1 MANLLRPLWR
11 YADFQG
17 RSGRSEFWLF
27 FSLSALV
34 FMFTVFGS
42 LFDAQIGNVS
52 DPAADPPNAVLIY
65 LLWWLA
71 TAVPW
76 FALQVRRF
84 HDIGLSG
91 WLALINGSAYLAL
104 LIAPPVGLVLFALS
118 LLLMAI
124 PGKSVARPSET
135 VTEDAPDRE
144 RHRLTS
150 PQSHV
155 AQSTSGTPS
164 AGTELLADPD
174 VEARSDGRF
183 VAGGFSFTT
192 EQQARDFAE
201 RQRRPLSPLPAHT
214 HRTDR
219 TFAERPNSERPVTEQ
234 AGDTSD
240 PDVRRTENGRY
251 ASGGLS
257 YSSFEQARAAA
268 ERKRKRKPTFPAG
281 APPRPSTATTA
292 SPAIL
297 RSAAEDVPAET
308 AIVTEPENPASTTTP
323 HSLPFPHWPEVHE
336 TGDGRF
342 ACGGY
347 IFTTFDQARHYAER
361 RRGVASNSIR
371 PPDPRLVQ
379 QSERT
384 IPAAQRGS
392 EQVATGFHS
401 ALSSLFSSKTA
412 AETGRPRASTGRNIA
427 AERWIAAATRVTV
440 GDIDFEAELLYFGSP
455 ARKEGRHRALVD
467 PALPLGA
474 WSDRSGSSLG
484 YWPHYSE
491 LQPGARR
498 AYIEWLADGR
508 RNPATP
514 IGYVFL
520 YFYGLERRLVKAKAA
535 DESGAIMGELDA
547 LLSVYGDNYSFAGYA
562 RSLMDAAQVLHGSP
576 PDSLTASI
584 ESRYAW
590 EIPIPVRLYLG
601 EKVAKGEPIGAED
614 ALCWALAHPQIWPRT
629 AAKRCFDDFKALWH
643 HEYETR
649 FPGGIKVA
657 KPKTRLSYQYRSA
670 SSEFNA
676 IASLDHL
683 PDIASIS
690 APVAKFEQLLNDCT
704 DALDPLS
711 RFLGRH
717 PAEQGSVLAAALAP
731 PLIRSRDP
739 SGRYAL
745 VRSQLEERIA
755 GTGFAPVKLAELLDL
770 FLDNGAIEAKDQR
783 QNYRKRLGDILD
795 AMKVGFEPDKRF
807 GPAPTLS
814 EDMTLCLFD
823 ATSGAPAAGS
833 GRYDV
838 ARTMVEIAV
847 LAAQA
852 DNLVVEAEL
861 ESIVRDLGAL
871 NELTPPERTRLE
883 AHMHALV
890 HNPPKLRAA
899 TKRVADLTPAD
910 KEMVLQSVINA
921 VLADQRVT
929 PTEVRF
935 LEGLYKLLGKP
946 QDEVY
951 SRLHSGPDA
960 PSPAPTPNKAAAR
973 VSRDIDSDKL
983 ARIREETAAVST
995 MLASIFREEDPENE
1009 PEPAAPL
1016 QAEEQALFAG
1026 LDAPHSHLL
1035 MALIESPI
1043 EADVFASLCKREKLL
1058 PGGAIETIN
1067 DWAFDI
1073 LDEVAIEDED
1083 IYCLQPHI
1091 LTTLKGM
1098 IQKP

>member
-1 MANLLRPLWR
+1 MAKLLRPLWR

-17 RSGRSEFWLF
+17 RSDRSEFWLF

-34 FMFTVFGS
+34 FVLTVFGS
-42 LFDAQIGNVS
+42 LFDAQIGNAV
-52 DPAADPPNAVLIY
+52 DPAADAPRAVLAY

-84 HDIGLSG
+84 RDIGLTG
-91 WLALINGSAYLAL
+91 WLALINGVAYLAL
-104 LIAPPVGLVLFALS
+104 LIAPPIGLALFAVS
-118 LLLMAI
+118 LLLMVL
-124 PGKSVARPSET
+124 PSKPVARHSDT
-135 VTEDAPDRE
+135 VNEDSLDRGRRRLPFPQKEAAQGAPDAPCATAP
-144 RHRLTS
+144 LT
-150 PQSHV
+150 
-155 AQSTSGTPS
+155 
-164 AGTELLADPD
+164 GTE

-183 VAGGFSFTT
+183 VAGGFSFMT
-192 EQQARDFAE
+192 ERQARDFAE
-201 RQRRPLSPLPAHT
+201 QQRSPLRPLPSHARLA
-214 HRTDR
+214 DR
-219 TFAERPNSERPVTEQ
+219 VSAERPVSEP

-240 PDVRRTENGRY
+240 PDVKRTADGRY

-257 YSSFEQARAAA
+257 YSSFEQARSEA
-268 ERKRKRKPTFPAG
+268 ERRRKPAFPAG
-281 APPRPSTATTA
+281 APRPSTLPPVSLPSMTEVVPIEPTVV
-292 SPAIL
+292 
-297 RSAAEDVPAET
+297 AEPDS
-308 AIVTEPENPASTTTP
+308 PASTP
-323 HSLPFPHWPEVHE
+323 APPFPGWPEVHE
-336 TGDGRF
+336 TDDGRF
-342 ACGGY
+342 ACAGY

-361 RRGVASNSIR
+361 RHGAATPSIR
-371 PPDPRLVQ
+371 PPEPIPTQ
-379 QSERT
+379 QPERA
-384 IPAAQRGS
+384 IHAAAVARES
-392 EQVATGFHS
+392 EQPAMGFHS

-412 AETGRPRASTGRNIA
+412 AETGRPRTSAGRNA
-427 AERWIAAATRVTV
+427 APERWIAKATTVTV
-440 GDIDFEAELLYFGSP
+440 GDIDFDAELLYFGAP
-455 ARKEGRHRALVD
+455 TKQEGRHRALVD

-474 WSDRSGSSLG
+474 WSDRNGSSLG

-491 LQPGARR
+491 IQPGARR
-498 AYIEWLADGR
+498 AYIEWLAGGR
-508 RNPATP
+508 RDPATP
-514 IGYVFL
+514 LGYVFL
-520 YFYGLERRLVKAKAA
+520 YFYGLERRLIKAKAA
-535 DESGAIMGELDA
+535 DESDTILCELDA
-547 LLSVYGDNYSFAGYA
+547 LMSVYGGHHSFAGYA
-562 RSLMDAAQVLHGSP
+562 RSLMDAAQVLHGSA

-584 ESRYAW
+584 DPRYGW
-590 EIPIPVRLYLG
+590 EIPMPVRLYLG
-601 EKVAKGEPIGAED
+601 EKVANGEPIGPED
-614 ALCWALAHPQIWPRT
+614 ALCWTLAHPQIWPRT

-643 HEYETR
+643 HEYEAR

-657 KPKTRLSYQYRSA
+657 KPKTRLNYQYRSA

-676 IASLDHL
+676 IESLDHL
-683 PDIASIS
+683 PDIAAIS

-717 PAEQGSVLAAALAP
+717 PAEKGSVLAAALAP
-731 PLIRSRDP
+731 IPVRSRDP
-739 SGRYAL
+739 SGLYAQA
-745 VRSQLEERIA
+745 RSQLGERIA
-755 GTGFAPVKLAELLDL
+755 GTGFAPVKLAEILNLLL
-770 FLDNGAIEAKDQR
+770 GPGAHEAKEKR
-783 QNYRKRLGDILD
+783 QNYQKRLGDILD
-795 AMKVGFEPDKRF
+795 AMDVGFEPDKRF
-807 GPAPTLS
+807 GPAPTLD
-814 EDMTLCLFD
+814 EDMTLCLF
-823 ATSGAPAAGS
+823 AAAPGAPAAGS

-861 ESIVRDLGAL
+861 ESIVRDLAAL
-871 NELTPPERTRLE
+871 NELTPAERTRLE

-951 SRLHSGPDA
+951 SRLHSGPGT
-960 PSPAPTPNKAAAR
+960 PSPAPDKAAAR
-973 VSRDIDSDKL
+973 VSRDIDGDKL

-995 MLASIFREEDPENE
+995 MLASIFREEEPETE
-1009 PEPAAPL
+1009 PEPAAPP
-1016 QAEEQALFAG
+1016 QAEVQALFAG

-1035 MALIESPI
+1035 MALIETPL
-1043 EADVFASLCKREKLL
+1043 EADAFASLCKREKLL

-1091 LTTLKGM
+1091 LAILKGM

>member
-34 FMFTVFGS
+34 FVLTVFGS
-42 LFDAQIGNVS
+42 LFDAQIGNDT
-52 DPAADPPNAVLIY
+52 DPAADAPRAVLIY

-84 HDIGLSG
+84 HDVGLSG
-91 WLALINGSAYLAL
+91 WLALINGGAYLAL
-104 LIAPPVGLVLFALS
+104 LIAPPVGLALFALS

-124 PGKSVARPSET
+124 PSKPEARQRET
-135 VTEDAPDRE
+135 VTEDPQDRGRRRLALPNSDAAQGAPD
-144 RHRLTS
+144 
-150 PQSHV
+150 P
-155 AQSTSGTPS
+155 PY
-164 AGTELLADPD
+164 AGTALLADPD
-174 VEARSDGRF
+174 VEVRSDGRF

-201 RQRRPLSPLPAHT
+201 RQRRPLSPRPMNTL
-214 HRTDR
+214 TDR
-219 TFAERPNSERPVTEQ
+219 TFAERPVAER

-240 PDVRRTENGRY
+240 PDVRRTEDGRY

-257 YSSFEQARAAA
+257 YSSFEQARAEA
-268 ERKRKRKPTFPAG
+268 ERQRKPTFPAAG
-281 APPRPSTATTA
+281 ASRPAAAT
-292 SPAIL
+292 PAIL
-297 RSAAEDVPAET
+297 GSAPEVVPAEPT
-308 AIVTEPENPASTTTP
+308 IVAEPESPASTSAP
-323 HSLPFPHWPEVHE
+323 PSLYSPHWPEVHE

-342 ACGGY
+342 ACAGY
-347 IFTTFDQARHYAER
+347 IFTTFDQACHYAAR
-361 RRGVASNSIR
+361 RRDAAPNSIR
-371 PPDPRLVQ
+371 RPEPISAHRP
-379 QSERT
+379 ERA
-384 IPAAQRGS
+384 IPAVPRDS
-392 EQVATGFHS
+392 EQPAMGFHS

-412 AETGRPRASTGRNIA
+412 TDPAGPRTSAAGNTA
-427 AERWIAAATRVTV
+427 AERWIATATTVTV
-440 GDIDFEAELLYFGSP
+440 GDIDFEAELLYFGAP
-455 ARKEGRHRALVD
+455 TRQEGAHRALVD
-467 PALPLGA
+467 PSLSLAA
-474 WSDRSGSSLG
+474 WSDRNGSSLG

-491 LQPGARR
+491 IQPGARR
-498 AYIEWLADGR
+498 AYIEWLAGGR
-508 RNPATP
+508 RDPATP

-520 YFYGLERRLVKAKAA
+520 YFYGLERRLIKAKAA
-535 DESGAIMGELDA
+535 DESDVILGELDA
-547 LLSVYGDNYSFAGYA
+547 LMSVYGGNHSFAGYA

-584 ESRYAW
+584 DSRYGW
-590 EIPIPVRLYLG
+590 EIPMPVRLYLG
-601 EKVAKGEPIGAED
+601 EKVAKGEPIGSED
-614 ALCWALAHPQIWPRT
+614 ALCWTLSHPQIWPRT

-643 HEYETR
+643 HEYEAR

-657 KPKTRLSYQYRSA
+657 KPKTRLNYQYRSA
-670 SSEFNA
+670 SSEFDA

-683 PDIASIS
+683 PDIAAIS

-717 PAEQGSVLAAALAP
+717 PAEQGSALAAALAP
-731 PLIRSRDP
+731 ILVRSRDP
-739 SGRYAL
+739 SGLYTQAKT
-745 VRSQLEERIA
+745 QLGERIA
-755 GTGFAPVKLAELLDL
+755 GTGFAPVRLAEILDL
-770 FLDNGAIEAKDQR
+770 LLGPDAREAKEKR
-783 QNYRKRLGDILD
+783 QNYQKRLSEILD
-795 AMKVGFEPDKRF
+795 AMDVGFEPDKRF
-807 GPAPTLS
+807 GPAPTLG
-814 EDMTLCLFD
+814 EDMTLCLF
-823 ATSGAPAAGS
+823 AAPGAPAASS

-861 ESIVRDLGAL
+861 ESIVRDLAAL
-871 NELTPPERTRLE
+871 NELTSAERTRLE

-935 LEGLYKLLGKP
+935 LEALYKLLGKP

-951 SRLHSGPDA
+951 SRLHSGSGA
-960 PSPAPTPNKAAAR
+960 PAPVPAPGKAAVPA
-973 VSRDIDSDKL
+973 SRDIDGDKL

-995 MLASIFREEDPENE
+995 MLASIFREEELE
-1009 PEPAAPL
+1009 PEPAAPAQAEL
-1016 QAEEQALFAG
+1016 QAMFDG
-1026 LDAPHSHLL
+1026 LDASHSHLL
-1035 MALIESPI
+1035 LALIETPL
-1043 EADVFASLCKREKLL
+1043 EADAFASLCKREKLL

-1091 LTTLKGM
+1091 LAILKGM